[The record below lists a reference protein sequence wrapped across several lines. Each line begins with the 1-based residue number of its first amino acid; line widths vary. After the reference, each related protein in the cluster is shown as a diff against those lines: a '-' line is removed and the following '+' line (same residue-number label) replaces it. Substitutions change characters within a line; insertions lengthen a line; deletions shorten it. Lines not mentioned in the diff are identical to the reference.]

1 MGVVVTSTTNS
12 VVFDVTGMGLG
23 FDKVIRRKD
32 HFIKI
37 TLFPTYI
44 SYITFEGTEFN
55 LSVTGGAG
63 ILPVDSIDAVTPT
76 DLNHLFTLIQT
87 ILA

>member
-12 VVFDVTGMGLG
+12 VVFNTTGMGLG

-32 HFIKI
+32 HFIRVV
-37 TLFPTYI
+37 LFDTYI
-44 SYITFEGTEFN
+44 SYTTFEGTEFRLN
-55 LSVTGGAG
+55 VVGGAG
-63 ILPVDSIDAVTPT
+63 ILPVDSINSTVPT
-76 DLNHLFTLIQT
+76 DLNHLFTLIEG